1 MADDTDRMRQVVA
14 GLSEGVIL
22 IEPDQT
28 ISYANEAALAMH
40 GVTTREDLGETV
52 AEYRR
57 NFVLDYHSYPDVGPH
72 QHPAERLLAGEAFRD
87 AVVEVHHFRDPG
99 RRWMHRIRS
108 LVTTGGDGRPTGLAL
123 VMQDVSER
131 YEAEARFEDMF
142 RANPAPALVC
152 RLADLRHV
160 KVNQGFLDL
169 TGYARE
175 EVLGRSFCEI
185 DLLTQAE
192 QRALAV
198 ENLHAGRTIPQM
210 EACLN
215 VPADGEKYVIVAG
228 HPIRMPGGER
238 CMLFTFA
245 DLEDRR
251 KAETELKLSEER
263 FAKAFQLSPVPT
275 ALLSTDGAVSSNVN
289 EAFATMFGGP
299 GGRTEVAPSGLAAA
313 AADLWV
319 DDADQ
324 AKFKRTLRQTGAV
337 RGFEAR
343 LRSLDG
349 EIRDC
354 LVSAEPVRING
365 EAFVLCAIQDFTT
378 RKRTE
383 RELIAAIETVMA
395 DASWFSHGV
404 IEKLALMRNPPGPGK
419 PMPLVEKLTP
429 REHDLLAGICK
440 GATDAEIAVEL
451 GLSLSTVRNHLA
463 SLYRKIGVNRRSAVV
478 VWARERGI
486 GGSMTNETPR
496 AEKLG
501 RKHQVD

>member
-1 MADDTDRMRQVVA
+1 MARETDRMRQVVA

-40 GVTTREDLGETV
+40 GVAALDDLGETV

-57 NFVLDYHSYPDVGPH
+57 NFVLDYRNHPDVGPL
-72 QHPAERLLAGEAFRD
+72 QHPVDRLLAGESFRD

-99 RRWMHRIRS
+99 RSWMHRIRS
-108 LVTTGGDGRPTGLAL
+108 LVTTDDEGRSTGLAL

-152 RLADLRHV
+152 RVADLRYV

-175 EVLGRSFCEI
+175 DVLGRSFCEI
-185 DLLTQAE
+185 DLLAQAE
-192 QRALAV
+192 CRALAV

-215 VPADGEKYVIVAG
+215 VPSDSEKYVIVAG

-245 DLEDRR
+245 DLEDCR
-251 KAETELKLSEER
+251 KAEVELKLSEER

-275 ALLSTDGAVSSNVN
+275 ALLSRDGLVASNVN

-299 GGRTEVAPSGLAAA
+299 GDNPDGGAPS
-313 AADLWV
+313 LWV
-319 DDADQ
+319 DEAEQ
-324 AKFKRTLRQTGAV
+324 ARFKRALKRAGGV

-343 LRSLDG
+343 LRTRGG
-349 EIRDC
+349 EAVDC
-354 LVSAEPVRING
+354 LVSAESVRING
-365 EAFVLCAIQDFTT
+365 EAFVLCAIQDITA

-383 RELIAAIETVMA
+383 TELIAAIETVMA

-404 IEKLALMRNPPGPGK
+404 IEKLALMRNPPQSGK
-419 PMPLVEKLTP
+419 SPALVEKLTP

-440 GATDAEIAVEL
+440 GAKDPEIAAEL

-486 GGSMTNETPR
+486 GGSAAKES
-496 AEKLG
+496 AKAAKLG
-501 RKHQVD
+501 RKH

>member
-1 MADDTDRMRQVVA
+1 
-14 GLSEGVIL
+14 
-22 IEPDQT
+22 
-28 ISYANEAALAMH
+28 
-40 GVTTREDLGETV
+40 
-52 AEYRR
+52 
-57 NFVLDYHSYPDVGPH
+57 
-72 QHPAERLLAGEAFRD
+72 
-87 AVVEVHHFRDPG
+87 
-99 RRWMHRIRS
+99 MHRIRS
-108 LVTTGGDGRPTGLAL
+108 LVTTDSEGQLTGLAL
-123 VMQDVSER
+123 VMQDVSDR

-152 RLADLRHV
+152 RLADLRYV

-169 TGYARE
+169 TGYARDQ
-175 EVLGRSFCEI
+175 VLGHSFCEI

-192 QRALAV
+192 CRALAV
-198 ENLHAGRTIPQM
+198 ERLHAGDTIPQM

-215 VPADGEKYVIVAG
+215 VPADSEKYVIVAG

-251 KAETELKLSEER
+251 KAEMELKLSEER

-275 ALLSTDGAVSSNVN
+275 ALLSTDALLASNVN
-289 EAFATMFGGP
+289 EAFAAMFGDP
-299 GGRTEVAPSGLAAA
+299 GSHRSGTVGGTVAAQDS
-313 AADLWV
+313 LWV
-319 DDADQ
+319 EEAEQ
-324 AKFKRTLRQTGAV
+324 ARFKRMLKQAGQV

-343 LRSLDG
+343 LRNREG
-349 EIRDC
+349 EILDC

-365 EAFVLCAIQDFTT
+365 ETFVLCAMQDITA

-383 RELIAAIETVMA
+383 TELIAAIETVMA

-404 IEKLALMRNPPGPGK
+404 IEKLALMRNPPPPGK
-419 PMPLVEKLTP
+419 PAALVEKLTR
-429 REHDLLAGICK
+429 RERDLLLGICK
-440 GATDAEIAVEL
+440 GATDSEIAAEL

-486 GGSMTNETPR
+486 GEFAPNGNTKPG
-496 AEKLG
+496 KLG
-501 RKHQVD
+501 

>member
-1 MADDTDRMRQVVA
+1 MAQDVDRMRQVVE

-22 IEPDQT
+22 VEPDQT
-28 ISYANEAALAMH
+28 ISYANEAALSMH
-40 GVTTREDLGETV
+40 GVAALDDLGESV

-57 NFVLDYHSYPDVGPH
+57 NFVLAYRSHPGVGPL
-72 QHPAERLLAGEAFRD
+72 QHPVDRLLAGEGFRD

-108 LVTTGGDGRPTGLAL
+108 LVTTDAAGRPTGLGL

-152 RLADLRHV
+152 RLADLRYV

-169 TGYARE
+169 TGYAQD

-185 DLLTQAE
+185 DLLTGAE
-192 QRALAV
+192 CRALAV
-198 ENLHAGRTIPQM
+198 ENLHAGCTIPQM

-215 VPADGEKYVIVAG
+215 VPADSEKYVIVAG
-228 HPIRMPGGER
+228 HPIQMPGGER

-251 KAETELKLSEER
+251 KAEMELKLSEER

-275 ALLSTDGAVSSNVN
+275 ALLSLDGAVSSNVN
-289 EAFATMFGGP
+289 EAFATIFGDPRSHSVEGGGEP
-299 GGRTEVAPSGLAAA
+299 GMAQPG
-313 AADLWV
+313 LWV
-319 DDADQ
+319 EEAEQ
-324 AKFKRTLRQTGAV
+324 AKFKRALKRVGQV
-337 RGFEAR
+337 RGFDAR
-343 LRSLDG
+343 LRTLDG
-349 EIRDC
+349 HVLDC

-365 EAFVLCAIQDFTT
+365 EAFVLCAMQDITA
-378 RKRTE
+378 RKHTE
-383 RELIAAIETVMA
+383 TELIAAIETVMA

-404 IEKLALMRNPPGPGK
+404 IEKLALLRNPPPPGR
-419 PMPLVEKLTP
+419 PPALVEKLTP
-429 REHDLLAGICK
+429 RERDLLAGICK
-440 GATDAEIAVEL
+440 GATDAEIAAEL

-486 GGSMTNETPR
+486 GGSPPGDT
-496 AEKLG
+496 AKAGKLG
-501 RKHQVD
+501 RKY

>member
-1 MADDTDRMRQVVA
+1 MAEMDGRMQQVVA

-22 IEPDQT
+22 VEPDQT

-40 GVTTREDLGETV
+40 GVAALGDLGETV

-57 NFVLDYHSYPDVGPH
+57 NFVLDYRGHPEVGPL
-72 QHPAERLLAGEAFRD
+72 QHPIERLLAGETFRD
-87 AVVEVHHFRDPG
+87 TVVAVHHFRYPN

-108 LVTTGGDGRPTGLAL
+108 LVTADGDGQLTGLAL

-131 YEAEARFEDMF
+131 YEAEDRFEDMF

-152 RLADLRHV
+152 RLADLRYV

-169 TGYARE
+169 TGYARK
-175 EVLGRSFCEI
+175 EVLGRTFCEI
-185 DLLTQAE
+185 DLLTGAE
-192 QRALAV
+192 SRAVAV
-198 ENLHAGRTIPQM
+198 EDLHAGRTIPQM

-215 VPADGEKYVIVAG
+215 VPADSEKYVIVAG

-251 KAETELKLSEER
+251 KAEMELKLSEER

-275 ALLSTDGAVSSNVN
+275 ALLSLDGVVSSNVN
-289 EAFATMFGGP
+289 EAFATMFGGTNSLEEGAKVESDIALP
-299 GGRTEVAPSGLAAA
+299 K
-313 AADLWV
+313 LWE
-319 DDADQ
+319 DEAEQ
-324 AKFKRTLRQTGAV
+324 ARFKRMLRRAGQV

-343 LRSLDG
+343 LRTREG
-349 EIRDC
+349 EVLDC

-365 EAFVLCAIQDFTT
+365 EAFVLCAIQDITA

-383 RELIAAIETVMA
+383 TELIAAIETVMA

-404 IEKLALMRNPPGPGK
+404 IEKLALMRNPPPPGN
-419 PMPLVEKLTP
+419 PPALVEKLTR
-429 REHDLLAGICK
+429 REHDLLEGICK
-440 GATDAEIAVEL
+440 GAADPEIAVEL
-451 GLSLSTVRNHLA
+451 GLSVSTVRNHLA

-486 GGSMTNETPR
+486 GGNPSNIPDKAR
-496 AEKLG
+496 KLG
-501 RKHQVD
+501 RKH

>member
-1 MADDTDRMRQVVA
+1 MTDNSDRMRQVVA

-22 IEPDQT
+22 VEPDQT

-40 GVTTREDLGETV
+40 GVGGLDDLGETV

-57 NFVLDYHSYPDVGPH
+57 NFVLAYRSHPDVGPL
-72 QHPAERLLAGEAFRD
+72 QHPVDRLLAGEAFRNT
-87 AVVEVHHFRDPG
+87 VVEVHHFRDPT

-108 LVTTGGDGRPTGLAL
+108 LITTDAQGRPTGLVL

-142 RANPAPALVC
+142 QANPAPAVVC
-152 RLADLRHV
+152 RLADLRFV

-169 TGYARE
+169 TGYAHDK
-175 EVLGRSFCEI
+175 VLGRSFCEI
-185 DLLTQAE
+185 DLLTGAE
-192 QRALAV
+192 CRALAV

-215 VPADGEKYVIVAG
+215 VPADSEKYVIVAG
-228 HPIRMPGGER
+228 HPIRMPGGEP

-251 KAETELKLSEER
+251 KAEMELKLSEER

-275 ALLSTDGAVSSNVN
+275 ALLSLDGAVSSNVN
-289 EAFATMFGGP
+289 EAFATIFGGP
-299 GGRTEVAPSGLAAA
+299 RTQSEGVEGETSIAQPGLWAEEAE
-313 AADLWV
+313 
-319 DDADQ
+319 Q
-324 AKFKRTLRQTGAV
+324 IKFKRTLKRVGQV

-343 LRSLDG
+343 LRTLEG
-349 EIRDC
+349 QILDC

-365 EAFVLCAIQDFTT
+365 EGFVLCAIQDITA

-383 RELIAAIETVMA
+383 TELIAAIETVMA
-395 DASWFSHGV
+395 DSSWFSHGV
-404 IEKLALMRNPPGPGK
+404 IEKLALMRKPPPPGK
-419 PMPLVEKLTP
+419 PPVLVEKLTP
-429 REHDLLAGICK
+429 RERDLLAGICK
-440 GATDAEIAVEL
+440 GATDPEIATEL

-486 GGSMTNETPR
+486 GGGPTSNTAKP
-496 AEKLG
+496 G
-501 RKHQVD
+501 S

>member
-1 MADDTDRMRQVVA
+1 MTDRSDRMRQVVA

-28 ISYANEAALAMH
+28 ISYANGAALTMH
-40 GVTTREDLGETV
+40 GVAALDELGETV

-57 NFVLDYHSYPDVGPH
+57 NFVLEYRSHADIGPL
-72 QHPAERLLAGEAFRD
+72 QHPVERLLTGELFRD
-87 AVVEVHHFRDPG
+87 TVVEVHHFRAPEQ
-99 RRWMHRIRS
+99 RWMHRIRS
-108 LVTTGGDGRPTGLAL
+108 LVTTDSEGQLTGLAL
-123 VMQDVSER
+123 VMQDVSDR

-152 RLADLRHV
+152 RLADLRYV

-169 TGYARE
+169 TGYARDQ
-175 EVLGRSFCEI
+175 VLGHSFCEI

-192 QRALAV
+192 CRALAV
-198 ENLHAGRTIPQM
+198 ERLHAGDTIPQM

-215 VPADGEKYVIVAG
+215 VPADSEKYVIVAG

-251 KAETELKLSEER
+251 KAEMELKLSEER

-275 ALLSTDGAVSSNVN
+275 ALLSTDALLASNVN
-289 EAFATMFGGP
+289 EAFAAMFGDP
-299 GGRTEVAPSGLAAA
+299 GSHRSGTVGGTVAAQDS
-313 AADLWV
+313 LWV
-319 DDADQ
+319 EEAEQ
-324 AKFKRTLRQTGAV
+324 ARFKRMLKQAGQV

-343 LRSLDG
+343 LRNREG
-349 EIRDC
+349 EILDC

-365 EAFVLCAIQDFTT
+365 ETFVLCAMQDITA

-383 RELIAAIETVMA
+383 TELIAAIETVMA

-404 IEKLALMRNPPGPGK
+404 IEKLALMRNPPPPGK
-419 PMPLVEKLTP
+419 PAALVEKLTR
-429 REHDLLAGICK
+429 RERDLLLGICK
-440 GATDAEIAVEL
+440 GATDSEIAAEL

-486 GGSMTNETPR
+486 GEFAPNGNTKPG
-496 AEKLG
+496 KLG
-501 RKHQVD
+501 

>member
-1 MADDTDRMRQVVA
+1 MTDNSDRMRQVVA
-14 GLSEGVIL
+14 GLSEGVIV

-40 GVTTREDLGETV
+40 GVGGLDDLGETV

-57 NFVLDYHSYPDVGPH
+57 NFVLAYRSHPNIGPL
-72 QHPAERLLAGEAFRD
+72 QHPVDRLLAGEAFRD
-87 AVVEVHHFRDPG
+87 AVVEVHHFRAPG

-108 LVTTGGDGRPTGLAL
+108 LVTTDEEGRPTGIAL
-123 VMQDVSER
+123 VMQDVSDR

-152 RLADLRHV
+152 RLADLRYV
-160 KVNQGFLDL
+160 KVNQGFLEL
-169 TGYARE
+169 TGYAQD

-185 DLLTQAE
+185 DLLTMAE
-192 QRALAV
+192 RRGLAV

-215 VPADGEKYVIVAG
+215 VPADSEKYVIVAG
-228 HPIRMPGGER
+228 HPIQMPGGEP

-251 KAETELKLSEER
+251 KAEIELKLSEER

-275 ALLSTDGAVSSNVN
+275 ALLSMDGAVSSNVN
-289 EAFATMFGGP
+289 EAFATIFGGP
-299 GGRTEVAPSGLAAA
+299 RSNSVGAGGETSMALPGLWAEEAE
-313 AADLWV
+313 
-319 DDADQ
+319 Q
-324 AKFKRTLRQTGAV
+324 AKFKRMLKRSGQV
-337 RGFEAR
+337 RGFDAR
-343 LRSLDG
+343 LRTLEG
-349 EIRDC
+349 HIVDC
-354 LVSAEPVRING
+354 LIAAEPVRING
-365 EAFVLCAIQDFTT
+365 EAFVLCAIQDITA

-383 RELIAAIETVMA
+383 TELIAAIETVMA

-404 IEKLALMRNPPGPGK
+404 IEKLALMRNPPPPGK
-419 PMPLVEKLTP
+419 PATLVEKLTR
-429 REHDLLAGICK
+429 RERDLLLGICK
-440 GATDAEIAVEL
+440 GATDPEIAAEL

-486 GGSMTNETPR
+486 GEIPPHGTVKP
-496 AEKLG
+496 EKLG
-501 RKHQVD
+501 